1 MEVRWGH
8 CVGTRA
14 SPGRHQADYSDQ
26 SETQSRLPRP
36 VTQGASLHSV
46 NSAQP
51 QLKLL
56 LSLYELNKI
65 ST

>member
-1 MEVRWGH
+1 MAVRWGH

-14 SPGRHQADYSDQ
+14 SAGRHQADYSDQ

-51 QLKLL
+51 QLRLL
-56 LSLYELNKI
+56 LHLLKFYKG
-65 ST
+65 